1 MACHP
6 LLRYACRNSLEKK
19 LRLPVSCVV
28 GEIHPLSVVVDP
40 AGVVL
45 QTYADGFFSW
55 FGPRAY
61 PFSDKRIERLRREDR
76 DALNHPSISKLLNS
90 PHCSYVINNQ
100 NQEVPVHDLED
111 KVVALYFY
119 EEHFSSTDL
128 TTEIQTAYNKLL
140 AKKKNFE
147 IVLVYVYDSIDT
159 SEYATEEIRIILEDI
174 QPNALAGTPNFGIS
188 AYPFTRTR
196 VAKREAKYLKKLR
209 LDMFWDPNTSFTQN
223 NGREV
228 KLSQLVG
235 KKIIL
240 VVDGDWGSAKFLRRL
255 RSRFLET
262 KETDNAFE
270 VIYVSKIKG
279 PSSGKHFVASMP
291 WLRHPPLRRRS
302 RIAMLL
308 GRFREAVGI
317 VAFDGDGTVV
327 RRSTSPSIEKGNK
340 DFPFYSGGLEEEAL
354 MEFTEEY
361 NWDYLPAQVW

>member
-1 MACHP
+1 MPWLALPFRDPRCK
-6 LLRYACRNSLEKK
+6 YLERIFSYPVD
-19 LRLPVSCVV
+19 LGVPGPDPRLVIIGPQ
-28 GEIHPLSVVVDP
+28 GKYYELYGVDI
-40 AGVVL
+40 L
-45 QTYADGFFSW
+45 Q
-55 FGPRAY
+55 
-61 PFSDKRIERLRREDR
+61 
-76 DALNHPSISKLLNS
+76 
-90 PHCSYVINNQ
+90 
-100 NQEVPVHDLED
+100 
-111 KVVALYFY
+111 
-119 EEHFSSTDL
+119 
-128 TTEIQTAYNKLL
+128 
-140 AKKKNFE
+140 
-147 IVLVYVYDSIDT
+147 
-159 SEYATEEIRIILEDI
+159 
-174 QPNALAGTPNFGIS
+174 NFGIS